1 MQLCITIID
10 WELALIL
17 KEGTGLKTVFVSVCG
32 NLNLIESLISYKLLG
47 LWVDDDL
54 KWKSNVILGEKGCKT
69 FVSFKG
75 FEKL

>member
-1 MQLCITIID
+1 
-10 WELALIL
+10 
-17 KEGTGLKTVFVSVCG
+17 VFVSVCG